1 MLYSSFSAFMMY
13 DIYLLFIF
21 LFILSVYFN
30 LPTESRSTT
39 NGVK

>member
-13 DIYLLFIF
+13 GIYL